1 MVRMIP
7 SALASMAVLKR
18 KSVQYI
24 SKVFNL
30 KQNGLIALHG
40 LYNNDQNKRKQT
52 MDTSR
57 RRGYTKPGS
66 VKQRFQRMKA
76 VPLPQSQLHS
86 APTLLTAL
94 RHLAV
99 DVAAVHPSETLFF
112 FFLLLLL
119 LLLQLFLLLIDF
131 TKLAFDH
138 FEHNRKEGQ
147 GLRFPSLAA

>member
-1 MVRMIP
+1 MKQKHNLNMVRMIP

-112 FFLLLLL
+112 FLMLLLLL
-119 LLLQLFLLLIDF
+119 L
-131 TKLAFDH
+131 
-138 FEHNRKEGQ
+138 
-147 GLRFPSLAA
+147 